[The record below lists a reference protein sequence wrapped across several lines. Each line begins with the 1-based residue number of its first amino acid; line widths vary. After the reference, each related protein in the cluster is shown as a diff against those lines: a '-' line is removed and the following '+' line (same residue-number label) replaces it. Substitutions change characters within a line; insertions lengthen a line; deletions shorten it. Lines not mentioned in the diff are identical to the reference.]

1 MSKKIV
7 SGIIWV
13 LVILGALAFIFWK
26 LGNNKKENTART
38 DVVKESNSGAIP
50 VLTAIAAVTP
60 FDPHFDAN
68 GNFVPVQQITYLAQS
83 AGQITQLL
91 FKEGDYAQQGQVIAR
106 LDDQLLQ
113 AALANSEAQLKQ
125 SALDKSRYQAALPAG
140 GVTQKQVD
148 DAGFQYDQ
156 QVASVEQAKKR
167 INDTYLKAPITGVIN
182 KKYVELGTYLS
193 LGAKIADIVNVDRLK
208 LTVNVPEGQVV
219 NLKIGNKVDVSAN
232 VFPESHYSGKITF
245 IAVQGDANL
254 SYPVD
259 IEVTNDKNKP
269 IKAGMYGTA
278 HFTLPQLEP
287 MMLIPR
293 SSFNGGVNSGEV
305 FVMQTGK
312 ARIRKVIAGR
322 IYGDKVEIRGGLQQ
336 GDTVIT
342 SGQVNLVDGSDV
354 IVQKQQ

>member
-1 MSKKIV
+1 MSKKLV
-7 SGIIWV
+7 RGIIWV
-13 LVILGALAFIFWK
+13 LVIIGALAFIYWK

-38 DVVKESNSGAIP
+38 EVVKESNSGAIP
-50 VLTAIAAVTP
+50 VLTAVAAVTP

-68 GNFVPVQQITYLAQS
+68 GNFAPVQQITYLAQA
-83 AGQITQLL
+83 AGQITELL
-91 FKEGDYAQQGQVIAR
+91 FKEGDHVQEGQVIAR
-106 LDDQLLQ
+106 MDDQLLQ

-125 SALDKSRYQAALPAG
+125 AALDKERYQAALPAG

-156 QVASVEQAKKR
+156 SVANVAQAKKR
-167 INDTYLKAPITGVIN
+167 ISDASLKAPISGVIN
-182 KKYVELGTYLS
+182 KKYVELGTYLA

-219 NLKIGNKVDVSAN
+219 NLKVGNKVDVGAN
-232 VFPESHYSGKITF
+232 VFPEAHYSGKITF

-259 IEVTNDKNKP
+259 IEVTNDKDKP
-269 IKAGMYGTA
+269 IKSGMYGTA

-305 FVMQTGK
+305 FVIHDGK
-312 ARIRKVIAGR
+312 AHILKVIAGR
-322 IYGDKVEIRGGLQQ
+322 IYGDKVEVRGGLNQ

-354 IVQKQQ
+354 VVQKQQ